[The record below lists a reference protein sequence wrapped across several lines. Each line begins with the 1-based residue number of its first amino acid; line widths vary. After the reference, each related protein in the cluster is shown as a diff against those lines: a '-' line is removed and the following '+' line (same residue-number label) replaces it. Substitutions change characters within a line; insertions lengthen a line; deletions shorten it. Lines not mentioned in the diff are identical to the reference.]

1 MSSSSNSSSSSSKT
15 KSAAVQKA
23 AQAAQAAQARVNQ
36 AAKPKSGRSALE
48 DLPMY
53 FLNLDPSTACVEVD
67 KKDKKKLNVR
77 FNIGGSGRSSG
88 NQSSNTTKPYLC
100 QQLVAASSKCSGE
113 GNVGTKHKGGE
124 FYRADATYG
133 LSFRVGLTASGAG
146 GEELLELQR
155 ASHKWVF
162 DVACVLMGKVY
173 DLKLEHWK
181 GPVSA
186 ARNEACMA
194 LWRDIKDE
202 HGQPLGSDVD
212 LQALI
217 ETSTPTGKAAAKRVE
232 AAARD
237 VFVKT
242 AIKKGNIPCAPIYD
256 EKDKKTIVGYTDLYT
271 HGRVYKFTAWSENHV
286 HRKATG
292 PLITELPSTLENW
305 AEIQRQMGDV
315 GREYSYAYELY
326 DGADEKAYDMVDIL
340 METINPATGQ
350 RVMQTKR
357 IRNPYSNPLLETKRG
372 VKLDTLVLPQ
382 IIFGIK
388 RGLTDT
394 EYGIKVR
401 YDRKLR
407 MTVQEKRPIDLPEFT
422 PAYAT
427 SFVEDDEDEEQ
438 PPQPQQQQP
447 AAAVPAPPVQEAAE
461 PEDGEVSFAEVPAG
475 QPFVAADEDN
485 QPVDDDAQETE
496 DMEEQTVPD
505 AGDDDDA
512 ERLAAEEAERLAAEE
527 AERLAA
533 AAAAKTKAA
542 PKRKGP
548 PAAAA
553 TAATASDEK
562 RARK

>member
-1 MSSSSNSSSSSSKT
+1 MSSSSTKT

-23 AQAAQAAQARVNQ
+23 AQAAQAAQARANQ
-36 AAKPKSGRSALE
+36 AAKPKSARNALE

-53 FLNLDPSTACVEVD
+53 FRNLDPSMATVEVD

-124 FYRADATYG
+124 FYRTDATYG

-146 GEELLELQR
+146 GDELLELQR

-162 DVACVLMGKVY
+162 DTACTLMGKVY
-173 DLKLEHWK
+173 DLKLEDWK

-186 ARNEACMA
+186 ARNDACMA

-217 ETSTPTGKAAAKRVE
+217 ETSTPAGKAAAKRVE

-237 VFVKT
+237 AFVKT

-271 HGRVYKFTAWSENHV
+271 HGRVYKFKTWSENHV
-286 HRKATG
+286 HRKASG

-315 GREYSYAYELY
+315 DREYSYAYELY
-326 DGADEKAYDMVDIL
+326 DGAEEKAYDMVDIL

-357 IRNPYSNPLLETKRG
+357 IRNPFSNPLLETKRG

-401 YDRKLR
+401 YERKLR
-407 MTVQEKRPIDLPEFT
+407 MTVQEKRPLDLPEFA
-422 PAYAT
+422 PVYAT

-438 PPQPQQQQP
+438 QQQQP
-447 AAAVPAPPVQEAAE
+447 PAAVPAPPVQEPAE
-461 PEDGEVSFAEVPAG
+461 PEDGEVSLAEVPAS
-475 QPFVAADEDN
+475 QPFVAAADDEEN
-485 QPVDDDAQETE
+485 QPADDDAQATE
-496 DMEEQTVPD
+496 DMEEQTVPV
-505 AGDDDDA
+505 AGGGDDDDDEA
-512 ERLAAEEAERLAAEE
+512 ARLAAEEAERLAAEE
-527 AERLAA
+527 AERQ
-533 AAAAKTKAA
+533 AAAAKAKAT
-542 PKRKGP
+542 PKRKAP
-548 PAAAA
+548 SAV
-553 TAATASDEK
+553 TATASDEK